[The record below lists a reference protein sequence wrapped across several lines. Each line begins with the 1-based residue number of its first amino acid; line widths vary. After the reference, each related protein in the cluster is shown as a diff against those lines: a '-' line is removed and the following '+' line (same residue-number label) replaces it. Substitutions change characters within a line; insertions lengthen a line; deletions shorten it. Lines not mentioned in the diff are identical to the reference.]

1 MIFDT
6 QEHKDLVLGL
16 LDGMEV
22 TTNLK
27 SVMKKDL
34 KVDDKIS
41 TLYAAV
47 VNGTIAEP
55 PKEGEPEND

>member
-41 TLYAAV
+41 TLYDAV
-47 VNGTIAEP
+47 VNGEIA